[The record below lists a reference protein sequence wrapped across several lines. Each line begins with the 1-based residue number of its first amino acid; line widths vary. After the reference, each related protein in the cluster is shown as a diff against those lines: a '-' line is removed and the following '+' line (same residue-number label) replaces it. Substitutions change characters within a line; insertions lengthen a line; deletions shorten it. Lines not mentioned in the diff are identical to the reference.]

1 MFLHVVRQSEAPD
14 ASCFNGGRGQNR
26 ARILDA
32 AGRLLRERSLD
43 ALGMDEI
50 ARAAGLTRRT
60 LYNHFASTAE
70 IFRMSRQALLADLAP
85 LVPQAVADSAPAN
98 IALTRFAFQALRLFA
113 DRRHTDLYVS
123 VAREGHA
130 HAWIGQSYE
139 ARIQAPMIA
148 AISACL
154 ADARQAGGF
163 QGDVRAAAFQL
174 LWTLQAA
181 AASRLVSGHD
191 ASADAI
197 VRAFLAQHRPETPI
211 VRDMVAA

>member
-1 MFLHVVRQSEAPD
+1 MFLHVIRQSETPD
-14 ASCFNGGRGQNR
+14 VSCLPGGRWQNR

-70 IFRMSRQALLADLAP
+70 IFRMSRQTLLAELVP
-85 LVPQAVADSAPAN
+85 LVPQAVADSAPAA
-98 IALTRFAFQALRLFA
+98 IALTRFAFQAVRLFG
-113 DRRHTDLYVS
+113 DPRHADLYVS

-130 HAWIGQSYE
+130 QPWIAQSYE
-139 ARIQAPMIA
+139 TRIQAPMIA
-148 AISACL
+148 AISTCL
-154 ADARQAGGF
+154 TEMRRSDGF
-163 QGDVRAAAFQL
+163 HGDIRAAAFQL

-181 AASRLVSGHD
+181 AASQVISGQAVS
-191 ASADAI
+191 AEAI
-197 VRAFLAQHRPETPI
+197 VNAFLVQHRPESAI
-211 VRDMVAA
+211 AA